1 MTAEA
6 VIMNKGAVAMAADS
20 AVTLGGGKVF
30 NTANKVFA
38 LSKCHPVGLMIY
50 GNAEFMGV
58 PWETLV
64 KMFRRWLGRRSCDTV
79 ENYVSLLIEFL
90 RDMVGPDRAFSEE
103 PQREHFAH
111 GVLGLFH
118 DIRDEIQEEVGELL
132 ARGEE
137 ATEKDVEQVCSKVVR
152 RHHDA
157 CKGVPHVHSLTSSSH
172 REIRSGYLA
181 LLKELREHVF
191 QQLPFAPSTT
201 KLLYD
206 LAASLFTKR
215 PWARSIGNVASG
227 VVIVGYGEAQVF
239 PSLREYAFLGVVG
252 GHLSFDQM
260 RAIDIG
266 ADTHASILPFAQGR
280 NMMARFM
287 EGVDPDY
294 QRLIENTLGNVFD
307 KALDQTIDA
316 IDELDAARKECYKR
330 QAKLAGEQA
339 LSNYVGGLA
348 ESRQVYF
355 VGPVMDVVA
364 SLPKDELAEMAESL
378 VNLTSLKMR
387 MSNDKE
393 TVGGPIDVAIISKGD
408 GLVWTKRKHYFRPE
422 LNPHFFANYH
432 REDDGDGCE
441 AQAKGG

>member
-1 MTAEA
+1 MRPVSPMPLVATVRRFIAA
-6 VIMNKGAVAMAADS
+6 ATRLATLSCGRRPAAGAPLSTRPRALAA
-20 AVTLGGGKVF
+20 A
-30 NTANKVFA
+30 
-38 LSKCHPVGLMIY
+38 
-50 GNAEFMGV
+50 
-58 PWETLV
+58 
-64 KMFRRWLGRRSCDTV
+64 RRALGRGFRG
-79 ENYVSLLIEFL
+79 SLKAKI
-90 RDMVGPDRAFSEE
+90 
-103 PQREHFAH
+103 H
-111 GVLGLFH
+111 GLNRKPAGLVL
-118 DIRDEIQEEVGELL
+118 
-132 ARGEE
+132 
-137 ATEKDVEQVCSKVVR
+137 
-152 RHHDA
+152 
-157 CKGVPHVHSLTSSSH
+157 
-172 REIRSGYLA
+172 
-181 LLKELREHVF
+181 
-191 QQLPFAPSTT
+191 
-201 KLLYD
+201 
-206 LAASLFTKR
+206 
-215 PWARSIGNVASG
+215 
-227 VVIVGYGEAQVF
+227 
-239 PSLREYAFLGVVG
+239 
-252 GHLSFDQM
+252 
-260 RAIDIG
+260 AIDIG